1 MILLGKLFLVV
12 WERITLRAGWA
23 ISHSW
28 GNGGISNADEQ
39 DKRRWTRIR
48 RLLLFHWRWNM
59 PSIRFCRNGQPLKTT
74 IYQFINNYLE
84 IQAASV

>member
-1 MILLGKLFLVV
+1 LGTDNASRWLGEFSQL
-12 WERITLRAGWA
+12 G
-23 ISHSW
+23 H
-28 GNGGISNADEQ
+28 GGGISNADEQ